1 MLTIEGLEVS
11 IQSVKIL
18 RGVSLSVGSG
28 QVAGLIGR
36 NGAGKT
42 TLLRTV
48 MGLLP
53 WRRGS
58 ISFEGQSLRSLPAHA
73 RTGLGIGYMPED
85 RRLIPELSAEENVL
99 LPAWAIRLKDATRR
113 LAWIYELMPEV
124 ESFADRKAVLL
135 SGGQQKLVALARALM
150 SGTKMLLLDEPFEGV
165 APVLARRL
173 ADVVVQLNRQGLS
186 VILSKSDLADS
197 KEMLDV
203 VISID
208 RGAVSDP
215 EHRQS
220 PPSGAA
226 GEPKQKGV
234 DTA

>member
-1 MLTIEGLEVS
+1 VLTIEGLEVS

-18 RGVSLSVGSG
+18 RGVSLRVGPG
-28 QVAGLIGR
+28 QIAGLIGR

-42 TLLRTV
+42 TLLRAV

-53 WRRGS
+53 WRRGN
-58 ISFEGQSLRSLPAHA
+58 ISFEGRSLSGLPAHA
-73 RTGLGIGYMPED
+73 RTRLGIGYMPED

-99 LPAWAIRLKDATRR
+99 LPAWAVGLKDAAQR
-113 LAWIYELMPEV
+113 LAWIYERMPEV
-124 ESFADRKAVLL
+124 QSFAGRKAVLL

-173 ADVVVQLNRQGLS
+173 AEVVVQLNRQGLS
-186 VILSKSDLADS
+186 VIVSKSDLADS

-203 VISID
+203 MISID
-208 RGAVSDP
+208 RGAVRHP
-215 EHRQS
+215 E
-220 PPSGAA
+220 
-226 GEPKQKGV
+226 GEGV
-234 DTA
+234 NTA

>member
-11 IQSVKIL
+11 IQSVRIL
-18 RGVSLSVGSG
+18 RGVSLRVGPG
-28 QVAGLIGR
+28 QIAGLIGR

-42 TLLRTV
+42 TLLRAV

-58 ISFEGQSLRSLPAHA
+58 ISFEGQPFSGLPAHA
-73 RTGLGIGYMPED
+73 RTRLGIGYMPED

-99 LPAWAIRLKDATRR
+99 LPAWATGLKDATRR
-113 LAWIYELMPEV
+113 LAWIYERMPEV
-124 ESFADRKAVLL
+124 QSLADRKAVLL

-173 ADVVVQLNRQGLS
+173 SEVVVQLNRQGLS

-208 RGAVSDP
+208 RGAVRSP
-215 EHRQS
+215 EHEREL
-220 PPSGAA
+220 PG
-226 GEPKQKGV
+226 GV
-234 DTA
+234 PGDL

>member
-18 RGVSLSVGSG
+18 RGVSLKVDAG
-28 QVAGLIGR
+28 QIAGLIGR

-42 TLLRTV
+42 TLLRSV

-58 ISFEGQSLRSLPAHA
+58 ISFEGRSLSGLPAHA
-73 RTGLGIGYMPED
+73 RTRLGIGYMPED
-85 RRLIPELSAEENVL
+85 RRLIPELTAEENVL
-99 LPAWAIRLKDATRR
+99 LPAWAIGLKDASER
-113 LAWIYELMPEV
+113 LAWIYERMPEV
-124 ESFADRKAVLL
+124 QSVAGRKAVLL

-150 SGTKMLLLDEPFEGV
+150 TGTKMLLLDEPFEGV

-173 ADVVVQLNRQGLS
+173 AEVVVQLNRQGLS

-197 KEMLDV
+197 KEMPDV
-203 VISID
+203 MISID
-208 RGAVSDP
+208 RGAVRNP
-215 EHRQS
+215 E
-220 PPSGAA
+220 
-226 GEPKQKGV
+226 GEGV
-234 DTA
+234 NTA

>member
-18 RGVSLSVGSG
+18 RGVSLRVGPG
-28 QVAGLIGR
+28 QIAGLIGR

-42 TLLRTV
+42 TLLRAV

-53 WRRGS
+53 WRRGN
-58 ISFEGQSLRSLPAHA
+58 ISFEGRSLSGLPAHA
-73 RTGLGIGYMPED
+73 RTRLGIGYMPED

-99 LPAWAIRLKDATRR
+99 LPAWAVGLKDAAQR
-113 LAWIYELMPEV
+113 LAWIYERMPEV
-124 ESFADRKAVLL
+124 QSFAGRKAVLL

-173 ADVVVQLNRQGLS
+173 AEVVVQLNRQGLS
-186 VILSKSDLADS
+186 VIVSKSDLADS

-203 VISID
+203 MISID
-208 RGAVSDP
+208 RGAVRHP
-215 EHRQS
+215 E
-220 PPSGAA
+220 
-226 GEPKQKGV
+226 GEGV
-234 DTA
+234 NTA